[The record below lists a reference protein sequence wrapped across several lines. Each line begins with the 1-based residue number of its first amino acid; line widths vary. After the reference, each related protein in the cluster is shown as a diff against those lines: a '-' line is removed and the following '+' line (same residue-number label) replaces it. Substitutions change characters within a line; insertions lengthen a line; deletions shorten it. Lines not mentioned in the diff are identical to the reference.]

1 MRKSNF
7 WKNAQSSLPE
17 PYRSRYAAYFARAE
31 RWENAYDEL
40 AAFAASVI
48 RSTRPVRPA
57 SR

>member
-1 MRKSNF
+1 MRRSSF
-7 WKNAQSSLPE
+7 WRKAQGSLPE
-17 PYRSRYAAYFARAE
+17 PYRSRYAGYFARAE

-48 RSTRPVRPA
+48 RSTRPARPA

>member
-7 WKNAQSSLPE
+7 WKKAQNSLPE
-17 PYRSRYAAYFARAE
+17 PYRSRYAGYFASAE
-31 RWENAYDEL
+31 RWENAYDGL